1 MGPGLS
7 IIKVLCRWVKKRFTN
22 WETKLEGPNSMLKKF
37 EIDFTLGEVHV
48 LSCIFISRARTVCD
62 LLDTFSMVVFAMF

>member
-37 EIDFTLGEVHV
+37 EIDFTLGEVF
-48 LSCIFISRARTVCD
+48 SCIFISGARTVCD
-62 LLDTFSMVVFAMF
+62 LLGTFSMVVFAMF